1 MSIFLISMGLAFLA
15 ILVLLW
21 QVISL
26 KKQAIQTEQVLAEQ
40 EKRLI
45 HHEEHLAKTLKIM
58 HDLANNVH
66 GQSELLEQTTSKV
79 KNLEGQSSELVQL
92 LKQNFLSR

>member
-1 MSIFLISMGLAFLA
+1 MGILLISVGLAYLA

-26 KKQAIQTEQVLAEQ
+26 KKQALETEKVLAAQ

-79 KNLEGQSSELVQL
+79 KNLEGQNRDLMDLIAKVI
-92 LKQNFLSR
+92 KP

>member
-1 MSIFLISMGLAFLA
+1 MSIFLISLGLAFLA

-26 KKQAIQTEQVLAEQ
+26 KKQAVQTEKILAEQ
-40 EKRLI
+40 EKRLM

-58 HDLANNVH
+58 HDVANNVH
-66 GQSELLEQTTSKV
+66 GQSELLEQITSKV
-79 KNLEGQSSELVQL
+79 KHLEGQNRDLVDLMSKMIQ
-92 LKQNFLSR
+92 S